1 MCGLD
6 RSIVMTNIYV
16 GNLSFRATEGELRD
30 AFSRFGDVTKV
41 SIIMDRETGRSR
53 GFGFVEMGN
62 SQEARAAI
70 QGLNGSTIADREIS
84 CNEARERESRPSGG
98 GGGYGGGGHGGG
110 GGGYGGGGGGGGR
123 RDHSNRGGR
132 Y

>member
-1 MCGLD
+1 
-6 RSIVMTNIYV
+6 MTNIYV
-16 GNLSFRATEGELRD
+16 GNLSFRATEADLRD
-30 AFSRFGDVTKV
+30 AFSRYGDVTKA

-62 SQEARAAI
+62 SQEARDAI
-70 QGLNGSTIADREIS
+70 EALNGTTLADREIS

-98 GGGYGGGGHGGG
+98 GGYGGGGRSGG
-110 GGGYGGGGGGGGR
+110 GGGYGGGGGGGGYGGGR
-123 RDHSNRGGR
+123 REQSGGRGGR